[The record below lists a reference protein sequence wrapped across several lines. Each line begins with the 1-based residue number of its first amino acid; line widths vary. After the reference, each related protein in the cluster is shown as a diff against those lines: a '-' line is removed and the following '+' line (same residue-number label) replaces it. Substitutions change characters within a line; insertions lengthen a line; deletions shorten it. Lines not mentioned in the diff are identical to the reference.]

1 MASSGR
7 GSGVLRM
14 DLAWSHCTFIDGKAK
29 NLKCK
34 YCEKVLTGEI
44 YWFKHHLARISKDV
58 GECITVLEDVKK
70 SMLGVVSLL
79 QHLVKKSI
87 LREL

>member
-44 YWFKHHLARISKDV
+44 Y
-58 GECITVLEDVKK
+58 
-70 SMLGVVSLL
+70 
-79 QHLVKKSI
+79 
-87 LREL
+87 